1 MIIKEEDQMKI
12 LVGYDGSKVAVEA
25 LKLARKHAEVFNAKI
40 VVEKTLAQNYAL
52 TYEDVEKAESRL
64 KSVAHE
70 LLGNSTPPHETY
82 VIISKKSAGEQLV
95 DFAER
100 NNVDE
105 IIIGV
110 GRRSKVGKALFG
122 STAQHIILN
131 APCPV
136 VTIK

>member
-1 MIIKEEDQMKI
+1 MKI
-12 LVGYDGSKVAVEA
+12 LVGYDGSNLANEA
-25 LKLARKHAEVFNAKI
+25 LKLARKHAEIFNAKI
-40 VVEKTLAQNYAL
+40 VVEKTLPQNYAL
-52 TYEDVEKAESRL
+52 TYEDVEKAENNL
-64 KSVAHE
+64 KNVARKF
-70 LLGNSTPPHETY
+70 LGNSTPPHETY
-82 VIISKKSAGEQLV
+82 VFISKKSVGEQLV

-122 STAQHIILN
+122 STAQHVILN

>member
-1 MIIKEEDQMKI
+1 M
-12 LVGYDGSKVAVEA
+12 
-25 LKLARKHAEVFNAKI
+25 
-40 VVEKTLAQNYAL
+40 
-52 TYEDVEKAESRL
+52 
-64 KSVAHE
+64 
-70 LLGNSTPPHETY
+70 LLN
-82 VIISKKSAGEQLV
+82 SKKSAGEQLV